1 MSLSVGRG
9 PFGKEPA
16 GRFNT
21 EIRSPTGAVLFFD
34 PVPQRIRALFGG
46 ETVVDSS
53 SAKLLHETGHLPVY
67 YFPLGDVRKDLLEP
81 SEKRTHCPHKGEASY
96 WSLRAGGRT
105 APDAVWGYEEPI
117 EPASF
122 LRGHVA
128 LYWHVADEWFAED
141 EQLFGHARDPYSRI
155 DVYRTSRRVQVSL
168 DDTVVADSV
177 RTRALFET
185 GLPTR
190 YYFPPEDVRLEL
202 LEPSATR
209 TRCAYKGSA
218 SHWHARIGGALHEDV
233 GWTYSAPQHD
243 AQPVRDLIAFYNERV
258 DLDVD
263 GAREERPRTQWSR

>member
-1 MSLSVGRG
+1 M
-9 PFGKEPA
+9 
-16 GRFNT
+16 
-21 EIRSPTGAVLFFD
+21 
-34 PVPQRIRALFGG
+34 
-46 ETVVDSS
+46 
-53 SAKLLHETGHLPVY
+53 
-67 YFPLGDVRKDLLEP
+67 
-81 SEKRTHCPHKGEASY
+81 
-96 WSLRAGGRT
+96 
-105 APDAVWGYEEPI
+105 
-117 EPASF
+117 
-122 LRGHVA
+122 
-128 LYWHVADEWFAED
+128 
-141 EQLFGHARDPYSRI
+141 
-155 DVYRTSRRVQVSL
+155 QVSL